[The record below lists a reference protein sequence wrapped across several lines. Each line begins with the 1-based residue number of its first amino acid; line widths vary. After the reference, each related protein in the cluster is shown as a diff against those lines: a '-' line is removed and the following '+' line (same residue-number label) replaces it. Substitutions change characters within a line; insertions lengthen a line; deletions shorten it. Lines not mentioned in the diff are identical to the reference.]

1 MAAATSTTP
10 MTPLGSPRIPS
21 SPPDR
26 VAAEAGE
33 GGGGGAH
40 PTPSQ
45 RRTSWRDWGTSLG
58 SWATT
63 TTSPF
68 RAGITSSNGR
78 PLSSSSNSNSP
89 FSGFGSRTRAEPVVV
104 IPQSEVAKKLAEQEE
119 IIIEEGERLRLPP
132 TPAELEALEAAG
144 VQDEDDLRLEAEERQ
159 RVRSMP
165 PPPRHPSVFGR
176 LSGRLSAQS
185 SPRSEMPSPREKN
198 TLPAFPEDGEE
209 SPLPIEK
216 GPATSKNT
224 LASPVELPPIPIDDD
239 TAPPNDYFSDPA
251 SRSVVN
257 TNQDDGVSSVKDRP
271 SDAPTLTPSKFAS
284 YGVPAVMVSSATS
297 SSIASK
303 LVPESPADSVI
314 PSPSHSPKGDPD
326 AFSTPMTPD
335 TRFGY
340 DSGAYELPS
349 RQINLDARRAESEI
363 SASGNNTES
372 ESESTK
378 EDLIPAD
385 MYQDSE
391 PEADQDSVV
400 KSGSSTP
407 EINERRK
414 SRGTQDRFSLLL
426 SSLSRPNGLAE
437 ERADGDTTP
446 LVGNGQPQSASDI
459 YITEGSPSS
468 KTKNL
473 KTGPSSNSE
482 YAASSASSY
491 GESDAGSIV
500 IREAD
505 ETIVL
510 DDADHSSTQTEEHA
524 IANIPTV
531 TTPPPVAPASLARR
545 RPSEEDEDEEDGE
558 KVGTPVIRQAEVRRQ
573 SSSDDEPGL
582 PSSSTR
588 SSVSHN
594 AGPMRSLGDELSE
607 ATQHVSTKA
616 QDDGLDEEEEEAGL
630 SEVVLQ
636 GEGDSQHDSVEVVAV
651 ATTTESA
658 EDVSSPRADSV
669 VRDKS
674 ESSEDDGAGRAS
686 SPAVLLASESQA
698 KEVGTGGKEE
708 EKEEEKEEGKDA
720 EKDEKEEKEKKEEE
734 EKKEEVKKEDDEEE
748 VEKEEEKGLEKPLA
762 GSVAEN
768 KDEEKEELPTSVTAQ
783 SFVSFSQSLGDVSE
797 AAEET
802 AVSKAAVG
810 EVLEVKEE
818 EAVGKADDEAS
829 PVRSDS
835 DHVAGEHGSK
845 TPLAGK
851 NANEP
856 VAMSSAGVEAEE
868 EEDSQPPNGTFTH
881 NRLMDAL
888 GLARSE
894 SPAPSMTSASSF
906 ASAISE
912 GDAMLSADD
921 MEMGEGAEQKGE
933 DQEEGGGDEVQMAEV
948 KIEDAE
954 PLKLVEPPQ
963 SVSDEAVSA
972 EDETPAAAGLEVEAP
987 QLLGSPRIPGSP
999 SSSSKSISSSR
1010 PTSTEVS
1017 PDRITVTDVGEGTP
1031 TPAQT
1036 NFSRSAVS
1044 PSLNGTRA
1052 GDEAESLT
1060 PVTPADAAAAAGA
1073 GAGLSP
1079 NLARPARSRNRKGPA
1094 PTPPAPVPA
1103 TGLTAEGPA
1112 SASSPDASRR
1122 SSTAST
1128 ASSLSQTQSTPSPAS
1143 ESTVALAD
1151 GLEGTAPAAAAV
1163 VPPSRPP
1170 RARPPR
1176 AKGRAATAAAA
1187 AALAITSDGPQSP
1200 PAADSSVP
1208 STPVTPGGSKKKV
1221 QRKAVPR
1228 AA

>member
-26 VAAEAGE
+26 VAAEAGGE
-33 GGGGGAH
+33 GGGGAH
-40 PTPSQ
+40 PTPGQ

-251 SRSVVN
+251 TRSVVN
-257 TNQDDGVSSVKDRP
+257 NQDDGVSAVKDRP

-284 YGVPAVMVSSATS
+284 YGVPAVMISSATS

-446 LVGNGQPQSASDI
+446 LVGNGQPQLASDI
-459 YITEGSPSS
+459 SITEDSPSS

-510 DDADHSSTQTEEHA
+510 DDADHSATQTEENA
-524 IANIPTV
+524 IAHIPTV
-531 TTPPPVAPASLARR
+531 TTPPQVAPASLARR
-545 RPSEEDEDEEDGE
+545 RPSEEEEDEEDGE

-573 SSSDDEPGL
+573 SSRSSDDEPVL

-607 ATQHVSTKA
+607 ATQQVSTKA

-636 GEGDSQHDSVEVVAV
+636 GEGDSQHDLVEVVAV

-658 EDVSSPRADSV
+658 EDVSSPRADPV
-669 VRDKS
+669 VQDES
-674 ESSEDDGAGRAS
+674 ESLEDDGAGRAS
-686 SPAVLLASESQA
+686 SPAVLLASGSQA

-708 EKEEEKEEGKDA
+708 EKEEEKKQE
-720 EKDEKEEKEKKEEE
+720 KEEE
-734 EKKEEVKKEDDEEE
+734 EEKEEEKDEEE
-748 VEKEEEKGLEKPLA
+748 EKEEEKDEEEKGLEKPLA

-818 EAVGKADDEAS
+818 EEAVGEEKEAPRSDNEAS
-829 PVRSDS
+829 PVRSDA

-851 NANEP
+851 SANEP
-856 VAMSSAGVEAEE
+856 VASSSAGVEAEE

-933 DQEEGGGDEVQMAEV
+933 DQEEGGRDEVQMAEV

-963 SVSDEAVSA
+963 SVSADAVSA
-972 EDETPAAAGLEVEAP
+972 EDEAPATAGLEVEAP

-1010 PTSTEVS
+1010 PASTEVS

-1060 PVTPADAAAAAGA
+1060 PVTPADAAGAVGGGA
-1073 GAGLSP
+1073 GSGLSP

-1151 GLEGTAPAAAAV
+1151 SLEGTAPAAAAV

-1200 PAADSSVP
+1200 SAADSSVP